1 MQPARA
7 GARGSCFFLE
17 IFMNRPQTSSSILV
31 ALLLLGLALLSPGQ
45 AQARD
50 PVAGKIR
57 AGMCATCHGPLGLSQ
72 IPNAP
77 HLAGQPAIYLV
88 EQLKNYRSGK
98 RQNEVMSVIAKPLT
112 DQEIDDLAAWYES
125 IQISV
130 TVK

>member
-1 MQPARA
+1 M
-7 GARGSCFFLE
+7 
-17 IFMNRPQTSSSILV
+17 FMVSHRLQISLGMS
-31 ALLLLGLALLSPGQ
+31 LLLGAMMQSAGV
-45 AQARD
+45 AHAGD
-50 PVAGKIR
+50 PVTGKAK

-72 IPNAP
+72 LPNAP

-112 DQEIDDLAAWYES
+112 DQEIDDLASWYSS

-130 TVK
+130 TAK

>member
-1 MQPARA
+1 MV
-7 GARGSCFFLE
+7 
-17 IFMNRPQTSSSILV
+17 V

-72 IPNAP
+72 LPNAP
-77 HLAGQPAIYLV
+77 HLAGQPALYIV
-88 EQLKNYRSGK
+88 EQLRNYRSGK
-98 RQNEVMSVIAKPLT
+98 RQNEVMSVMAKPLT

-125 IQISV
+125 IQISS

>member
-1 MQPARA
+1 
-7 GARGSCFFLE
+7 
-17 IFMNRPQTSSSILV
+17 MNRPQTSFSMVV

-72 IPNAP
+72 MPNAP

-98 RQNEVMSVIAKPLT
+98 RQHDVMSVIAKPLT

-125 IQISV
+125 IRISV